1 MIKYGLTLF
10 LCVTISLVVQ
20 CQDPYVYPT
29 DPQVAVKL
37 NQWESLKFGLFM
49 HWGTYSQW
57 GVVESWSICNE
68 DEDWCKRRGPYA
80 GDYHEYKKQY
90 ENLISTFKPTQFAPE
105 KWARAAKN
113 AGMKYVVF
121 TTKHH
126 DGFCMYDTKL
136 TDYKITSS
144 RCPAGFDAT
153 DSIVKTFRK
162 EDFFIGL
169 YFSKPDWHCESY
181 WWPYFATPDRNV
193 NYNPEKYPE
202 KWQQY
207 KDFTYGQ
214 IQELTSNY
222 GTIDMLW
229 LDGGWIRPKQLKNPS
244 WVNSPFNQDIDMKS
258 LAALARKNQ
267 PGLLIVDR
275 SVGGEFE
282 NYQTPEQHIPSQ
294 HEILPYP
301 WETCMTM
308 GNSWS
313 YVPND
318 QYKSSKTIL
327 NNLCTVV
334 SRGGNYLLNIG
345 PSPNGDWDIQAY
357 QKLEEIAEWMKV
369 NERAI
374 FNTTRAKISE
384 SEHYFYTQKND
395 TVFAIFF
402 SDSLNQFPTHF
413 PIEWPQKPGLVQ
425 LLGGDFPVNYEW
437 IKEGMTW
444 TISKSDRSKLQ
455 NLPAICFYFIPEH

>member
-1 MIKYGLTLF
+1 
-10 LCVTISLVVQ
+10 
-20 CQDPYVYPT
+20 
-29 DPQVAVKL
+29 
-37 NQWESLKFGLFM
+37 
-49 HWGTYSQW
+49 
-57 GVVESWSICNE
+57 
-68 DEDWCKRRGPYA
+68 
-80 GDYHEYKKQY
+80 
-90 ENLISTFKPTQFAPE
+90 
-105 KWARAAKN
+105 
-113 AGMKYVVF
+113 
-121 TTKHH
+121 
-126 DGFCMYDTKL
+126 
-136 TDYKITSS
+136 
-144 RCPAGFDAT
+144 
-153 DSIVKTFRK
+153 
-162 EDFFIGL
+162 
-169 YFSKPDWHCESY
+169 
-181 WWPYFATPDRNV
+181 
-193 NYNPEKYPE
+193 
-202 KWQQY
+202 
-207 KDFTYGQ
+207 
-214 IQELTSNY
+214 
-222 GTIDMLW
+222 MLW